1 MSKECSEF
9 AQSHFVE
16 KRQEEAKAK
25 TENEESQIKTDQAAF
40 MHWLNLSRYVAISQG
55 STKMEIEH
63 FKKALD
69 LEDTREARTQKPQQ
83 TV

>member
-1 MSKECSEF
+1 
-9 AQSHFVE
+9 
-16 KRQEEAKAK
+16 
-25 TENEESQIKTDQAAF
+25 

-63 FKKALD
+63 FQKALD
-69 LEDTREARTQKPQQ
+69 LEDTREARTQKPQP